1 VSEPEP
7 PAGDAGSQQGLS
19 VAHEVPVN
27 GFEILDKVLALPIS
41 AWSYTFDDPSV
52 RHIGP
57 MAQDWAAAFG
67 LGDTDRMID
76 MVDANGITLVC
87 IQALHRRIAELQEEV
102 TRLRDRLD
110 DGDHA
115 PPR

>member
-1 VSEPEP
+1 MPE
-7 PAGDAGSQQGLS
+7 DAESQQGLS

-27 GFEILDKVLALPIS
+27 GFEILDRVLALPIS
-41 AWSYTFDDPSV
+41 AWSYTFDDPTV

-76 MVDANGITLVC
+76 MVDANGIAMVC
-87 IQALHRRIAELQEEV
+87 IQAMHRHIVELQDEV
-102 TRLRDRLD
+102 ATLRERIEP
-110 DGDHA
+110 A
-115 PPR
+115 